1 MEPQSGSPG
10 RAGSFCDT
18 LLGVMD
24 DKQGT
29 FQAPNGDAK
38 IGQTLEKARKE
49 KGLSLDEVEHA
60 TKIRKRYLAG
70 LEREDFGALPDAVY
84 ARGFLKTYANYLGL
98 DGEEL
103 SRELRDRKKPRR
115 ERGIVYGAPNKSDFD
130 RPLINPG
137 ELSAS
142 RRPKSISGTAIL
154 TLIIGLLALVA
165 VAGALYYVGRGVQL
179 SGESPGGPPPPSG
192 EQAADEPGANAPKP
206 QAGGAPEQGS
216 SEQKEEPAPDESE
229 DAGGAGAGGAEPQPD
244 TLTVEVSVEGTPSW
258 LSILADGSLRYEQIA
273 QPGFSQTFE
282 AQREISIR
290 TGNAGAVGVEVN
302 GQDLGKLGESGEVL
316 TRNFTLKTAT

>member
-1 MEPQSGSPG
+1 MEP
-10 RAGSFCDT
+10 RAGNPGSTDSFCDT

-29 FQAPNGDAK
+29 FQAPNGEAK

-103 SRELRDRKKPRR
+103 SRELKDRKKPRR
-115 ERGIVYGAPNKSDFD
+115 ERGIVYGAPKKSDFD

-142 RRPKSISGTAIL
+142 RRAGSISGTTVL
-154 TLIIGLLALVA
+154 TLLIGLFALIA

-179 SGESPGGPPPPSG
+179 SGESPGGPPSPSG
-192 EQAADEPGANAPKP
+192 EQAADESGVNASKP
-206 QAGGAPEQGS
+206 QAGGAPEQE
-216 SEQKEEPAPDESE
+216 SEQEDPAGGERE
-229 DAGGAGAGGAEPQPD
+229 DAGTGGAEPKPD
-244 TLTVEVSVEGTPSW
+244 SLTVEVSVEGTPSW

>member
-1 MEPQSGSPG
+1 
-10 RAGSFCDT
+10 
-18 LLGVMD
+18 MD

-29 FQAPNGDAK
+29 FQTPNGDAK
-38 IGQTLEKARKE
+38 IGQRLEKARKE

-70 LEREDFGALPDAVY
+70 LEHEDFGALPDAVY

-103 SRELRDRKKPRR
+103 SRELKDRRKPRR
-115 ERGIVYGAPNKSDFD
+115 ERGIAYGAPKMSDFD

-137 ELSAS
+137 ELSSS
-142 RRPKSISGTAIL
+142 RRPKSVSGTAIL
-154 TLIIGLLALVA
+154 TFVVALLALVA
-165 VAGALYYVGRGVQL
+165 VVGTLYFVGRGVQL
-179 SGESPGGPPPPSG
+179 SGENPAPPPPSG
-192 EQAADEPGANAPKP
+192 EQAADDSRAGPSEPQP
-206 QAGGAPEQGS
+206 GGAPEQRSGQEGAAGS
-216 SEQKEEPAPDESE
+216 EEGAAGSDSENARTG
-229 DAGGAGAGGAEPQPD
+229 GGAPQHD
-244 TLTVEVSVEGTPSW
+244 SLTVMVSVEGAPSW

-302 GQDLGKLGESGEVL
+302 GQNLGKLGESGEVL

>member
-1 MEPQSGSPG
+1 
-10 RAGSFCDT
+10 
-18 LLGVMD
+18 MD

-29 FQAPNGDAK
+29 FQAPNGNAK

-115 ERGIVYGAPNKSDFD
+115 ERSIVYGAPKKSDFD

-137 ELSAS
+137 ELSSS
-142 RRPKSISGTAIL
+142 RGPRSISGTTVL
-154 TLIIGLLALVA
+154 TLLIGLLALIA

-179 SGESPGGPPPPSG
+179 SGESPGNPPPPSG
-192 EQAADEPGANAPKP
+192 EQAADESGANASRP

-216 SEQKEEPAPDESE
+216 EQEEGPAGGAPE
-229 DAGGAGAGGAEPQPD
+229 DAGADGAEPRPD

>member
-1 MEPQSGSPG
+1 
-10 RAGSFCDT
+10 
-18 LLGVMD
+18 MD
-24 DKQGT
+24 DKQDK

-38 IGQTLEKARKE
+38 IGQVLEKARKQR
-49 KGLSLDEVEHA
+49 GLTLDEVEHA

-84 ARGFLKTYANYLGL
+84 VRGFLKTYANYLGL

-103 SRELRDRKKPRR
+103 SRELKDRRKPRR
-115 ERGIVYGAPNKSDFD
+115 ERGAAYGVPYGTPYGTSKTSDFD

-142 RRPKSISGTAIL
+142 RRSIPKATIL
-154 TLIIGLLALVA
+154 TLLVALLALAA
-165 VAGALYYVGRGVQL
+165 VVGVLYYVGRGVQI
-179 SGESPGGPPPPSG
+179 SGENPSPPARPSE
-192 EQAADEPGANAPKP
+192 EQAAGSSKQEPD
-206 QAGGAPEQGS
+206 GAPQE
-216 SEQKEEPAPDESE
+216 EKKEA
-229 DAGGAGAGGAEPQPD
+229 AGAAEPQPD
-244 TLTVEVSVEGTPSW
+244 SLTVVVRVEGAPSW
-258 LSILADGSLRYEQIA
+258 LSILADGNLRYEQIA

-316 TRNFTLKTAT
+316 TKDFTLKSAT

>member
-1 MEPQSGSPG
+1 
-10 RAGSFCDT
+10 
-18 LLGVMD
+18 MD

-29 FQAPNGDAK
+29 FQMPNGDAK
-38 IGQTLEKARKE
+38 IGQTLEKARNE
-49 KGLSLDEVEHA
+49 RGLTLDEVEHA

-103 SRELRDRKKPRR
+103 SRELKDRRKPRR
-115 ERGIVYGAPNKSDFD
+115 DRGIAHGAPKKSDFD
-130 RPLINPG
+130 RPLVNPG
-137 ELSAS
+137 ELSGS
-142 RRPKSISGTAIL
+142 RRRRSFSGAAIL
-154 TLIIGLLALVA
+154 TLLVGLLALLA
-165 VAGALYYVGRGVQL
+165 VVGTLYYVGRGVQI
-179 SGESPGGPPPPSG
+179 SSEDPAPSQPS
-192 EQAADEPGANAPKP
+192 EDQAADGMNADGS
-206 QAGGAPEQGS
+206 QRGGGAPKEGDGQEEEGGEEVAGGGS
-216 SEQKEEPAPDESE
+216 GGSE
-229 DAGGAGAGGAEPQPD
+229 GAGAGDDIASEPEPD
-244 TLTVEVSVEGTPSW
+244 SLTVEVSVEGAPSW

-316 TRNFTLKTAT
+316 TRDFTLKTAT